1 MLLDFLIA
9 VSPYSSVLSVV
20 LIFGLVTLSS
30 AMLTRWVLRY
40 ARHRLLDLPNDRSS
54 HARPTPRGGG
64 LAIVL
69 TLALAVVGLFWA
81 GLLPVRL
88 VMALAGVLPLAA
100 IGFVD
105 DHGHVPARW
114 RFIVQTVV
122 AVWSLSWIGGMDT
135 VEVAGT
141 AYVIGWFGNLVAILF
156 ILWMLNLFNFMDGI
170 DGIAGVETLTVA
182 LSAALL
188 MYFGPSA
195 DWPPEGRV
203 ILALS
208 AATCGFLVW
217 NWPPAKIFMGDV
229 GSGVL
234 GFVLALLALWSAR
247 EHSLSLVAWLILVA
261 AFMVDATITLLI
273 RIRRGERWYV
283 AHRSHAYQHASR
295 CLGSHRKVTLSV
307 LAINLLWLLPLAWLT
322 TVHAE
327 WELGLL
333 LIAMLPLSFTAYR
346 LGAGR
351 P

>member
-1 MLLDFLIA
+1 MLQSFLIA
-9 VSPYSSVLSVV
+9 VSPYPSVFSAV
-20 LIFGLVTLSS
+20 LLFGLVTLSS

-54 HARPTPRGGG
+54 HASPTPRGGG

-88 VMALAGVLPLAA
+88 AMALAGLLPLAA

-114 RFIVQTVV
+114 RFLVQTVV

-141 AYVIGWFGNLVAILF
+141 AYVIGWFGNLVAMLF
-156 ILWMLNLFNFMDGI
+156 MLWMLNLFNFMDGI
-170 DGIAGVETLTVA
+170 DGIAGAETVTVA

-188 MYFGPSA
+188 MYFGPGA

-203 ILALS
+203 LLALA
-208 AATCGFLVW
+208 AATCGFLAW

-247 EHSLSLVAWLILVA
+247 EHSLSLAAWLILVA
-261 AFMVDATITLLI
+261 VFMVDATLTLLI
-273 RIRRGERWYV
+273 RIRRGERWYE

-295 CLGSHRKVTLSV
+295 RLGSHRKVTLSV
-307 LAINLLWLLPLAWLT
+307 LSINLLWLSPLAWLAT
-322 TVHAE
+322 THAE

>member
-1 MLLDFLIA
+1 MLQSFLIA
-9 VSPYSSVLSVV
+9 VSPYPSVFSAV
-20 LIFGLVTLSS
+20 LLFGLVTLSS

-54 HARPTPRGGG
+54 HASPTPRGGG

-88 VMALAGVLPLAA
+88 AMALAGLLPLAA

-114 RFIVQTVV
+114 RFLVQTVV

-141 AYVIGWFGNLVAILF
+141 AYVIGWFGNLVAMLF
-156 ILWMLNLFNFMDGI
+156 MLWMLNLFNFMDGI
-170 DGIAGVETLTVA
+170 DGIAGAETVTVA

-188 MYFGPSA
+188 MYFGPGA

-203 ILALS
+203 LLALA
-208 AATCGFLVW
+208 AATCGFLAW

-247 EHSLSLVAWLILVA
+247 EHSLSLAAWLILVA
-261 AFMVDATITLLI
+261 VFMVDATLTLLI
-273 RIRRGERWYV
+273 RIRRGERWHE

-295 CLGSHRKVTLSV
+295 RLGSHRKVTLSV
-307 LAINLLWLLPLAWLT
+307 LSINLLWLSPLAWLAT
-322 TVHAE
+322 THAE